1 VLCGQG
7 APFRETVSAFLG
19 NDVELKWYIVHTY
32 SGFENKVKASL
43 EERIKT
49 LSQESLFGKILVPT
63 EKVVEL
69 KKGLKKTSSRKFYPG
84 YIMVQMVLNE
94 ETWHTVRSTA
104 KVTGFVGGGTMPSPV
119 PDDEAER
126 IIRQMEEGISKPKP
140 KYQFEQ
146 GDQVRVIDGPFN
158 NFQGIVDEVK
168 PDKEKLRV
176 LITIFGR
183 STPVELDF
191 IQVSKM

>member
-1 VLCGQG
+1 
-7 APFRETVSAFLG
+7 LG

-43 EERIKT
+43 EERVKT
-49 LSQESLFGKILVPT
+49 LGQENSFGKILVPT

-84 YIMVQMVLNE
+84 YIMVQMDLNE

-140 KYQFEQ
+140 KYQFEE
-146 GDQVRVIDGPFN
+146 GDQVRVVDGPFN
-158 NFQGIVDEVK
+158 NFQGIVGEIK

-183 STPVELDF
+183 PTPVELDF
-191 IQVSKM
+191 IQVNKI

>member
-1 VLCGQG
+1 VEKILHPAKPCGL
-7 APFRETVSAFLG
+7 FLG

-49 LSQESLFGKILVPT
+49 LGQESSFGKILVPT

-140 KYQFEQ
+140 KYQFEE
-146 GDQVRVIDGPFN
+146 GDQVRVVDGPFN

-191 IQVSKM
+191 IQVNKI